1 MVDLRGNPV
10 SGASPAALE
19 AYERALR
26 ALWLMRGDALTEAR
40 QAIGL
45 APQFVAARELAASLL
60 LYSRDKRDAKQG
72 QVALAELE
80 DLPMN
85 GAEREH
91 RRALRLAR
99 DGDFAA
105 ARTVYDASLARSPR
119 DLLALWAAQVID
131 YYLGDPQTM
140 RARIERVL
148 PAWPAAMPGRH
159 AVLAMYAFGLE
170 ESGDYD
176 GAERAARAALEL
188 EPADLRALH
197 ALFHVFEMQSRP
209 QAGIRYAAARKA
221 SLSNHLWWHTALF
234 HLQLGRPERALE
246 IYDAEL
252 RFDDLDD
259 LIDAS
264 SLLWRL
270 QLVGVD
276 VGVRFAALAER
287 WAPYAEDAFC
297 AFNDVHAMMA
307 FAAARR
313 WTLAE
318 SLIDAQT
325 RRIARGWGVN
335 NEMTRLVGLPA
346 SRALQAFMRGQPARA
361 EALLRGLPPV
371 AHRLGG
377 SHAQRD
383 VLLLTR
389 AAAAAAAR
397 QSRFL
402 PSRAAA

>member
-10 SGASPAALE
+10 TGASSAALQ
-19 AYERALR
+19 AYERALT
-26 ALWLMRGDALTEAR
+26 ALWLMRGDALAEAE
-40 QAIGL
+40 QAIRI
-45 APQFVAARELAASLL
+45 APQFIAARQLVASLL
-60 LYSRDKRDAKQG
+60 LYGRDRRGAQRG
-72 QVALAELE
+72 QVALEELVR
-80 DLPMN
+80 LPMN
-85 GAEREH
+85 EREAAH
-91 RRALRLAR
+91 ASALQAARA
-99 DGDFAA
+99 GDFAG
-105 ARTVYDASLARSPR
+105 ARTVYEKLLAQAPR
-119 DLLALWAAQVID
+119 DFIALWATQVID
-131 YYLGDPQTM
+131 YYLGDPQAM

-148 PAWPAAMPGRH
+148 PAWPADMPGRH

-170 ESGDYD
+170 ESGDYSA
-176 GAERAARAALEL
+176 AEDAARAALEL

-209 QAGIRYAAARKA
+209 LAGLRYVSTRKPV
-221 SLSNHLWWHTALF
+221 LPNHLWWHVALF
-234 HLQLGRPERALE
+234 HLQLGRPERSLE
-246 IYDAEL
+246 VYDGRL
-252 RFDDLDD
+252 RFEDLDD

-264 SLLWRL
+264 ALLWRL
-270 QLVGVD
+270 QLAGVD
-276 VGVRFAALAER
+276 IGRRFVALAKR

-307 FAAARR
+307 FAAARQ

-318 SLIDAQT
+318 TLIDAQT
-325 RRIARGWGVN
+325 RRIARRWGVN

-346 SRALQAFMRGQPARA
+346 ARAILAFMRGQPARA

-383 VLLLTR
+383 VLQLTR

-397 QSRFL
+397 QSRFQV
-402 PSRAAA
+402 AA